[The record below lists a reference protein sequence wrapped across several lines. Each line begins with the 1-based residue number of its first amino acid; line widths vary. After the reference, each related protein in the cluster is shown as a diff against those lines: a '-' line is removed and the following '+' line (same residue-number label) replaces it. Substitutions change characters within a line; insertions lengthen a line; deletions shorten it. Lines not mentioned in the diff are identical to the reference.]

1 VRDREDGFTMVELMV
16 IVLIIGLLVA
26 IALPTMIGAR
36 HRANDAHAKGMA
48 ARALR
53 AGKIVYADDQ
63 TYANTTPAALTAAD
77 PGMTY
82 VDGATSS
89 PDPET
94 VSSAAPSQHE
104 FVVAAYSATGSCFFL
119 MDDAV
124 GAGLSYGRLVG
135 PAADCYANNAGA
147 VTFGASW

>member
-1 VRDREDGFTMVELMV
+1 
-16 IVLIIGLLVA
+16 
-26 IALPTMIGAR
+26 
-36 HRANDAHAKGMA
+36 
-48 ARALR
+48 
-53 AGKIVYADDQ
+53 
-63 TYANTTPAALTAAD
+63 
-77 PGMTY
+77 MTY

-89 PDPET
+89 TDPDT

-135 PAADCYANNAGA
+135 PATDCYANNAGA